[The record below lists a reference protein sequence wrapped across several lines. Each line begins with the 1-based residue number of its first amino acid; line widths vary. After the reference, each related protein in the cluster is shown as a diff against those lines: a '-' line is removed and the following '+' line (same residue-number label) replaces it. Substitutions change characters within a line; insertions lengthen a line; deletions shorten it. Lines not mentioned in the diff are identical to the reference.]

1 MLKLLKYEFV
11 KIRTAIFVVLGAAAV
26 LELMNVVGAA
36 LLKYNSFEE
45 VGGDY
50 EDYLETTSYLMY
62 SFGMQIYSFSVI
74 LLVIACFSAAVFVA
88 IFALVTMNN
97 DFCKKQ
103 GYNVFLTPNS
113 SYVILGAKYITTF
126 LIFAGYALICVL
138 LVAVDVNIFCWV
150 EGDEFIEFF
159 EDFIIPLLE
168 DTGIN
173 FALMLVGMALQYSFN
188 IVLLGFTLILSQTL
202 VKATGFLKVLL
213 VFGAYTGINS
223 LVSAIISTP
232 SFFLMNNIDEDNFN
246 SLLNIVY
253 GCTSIGYAIFCVVL
267 FFISAKLIDN
277 KLSL

>member
-11 KIRTAIFVVLGAAAV
+11 KIKTAVFIILGAATI
-26 LELMNVVGAA
+26 LELMNVIGAV

-50 EDYLETTSYLMY
+50 EDYIETTSYLVY

-113 SYVILGAKYITTF
+113 SYAILGAKYITTF
-126 LIFAGYALICVL
+126 LIFAGYILICIL
-138 LVAVDVNIFCWV
+138 LVMLDINIFSWV

-168 DTGIN
+168 ETGIN
-173 FALMLVGMALQYSFN
+173 FVLMTVGIALQYSFN
-188 IVLLGFTLILSQTL
+188 IILLGFTLILSQTL
-202 VKATGFLKVLL
+202 VKTTGVLKVLL
-213 VFGAYTGINS
+213 VFGVYTGINS
-223 LVSAIISTP
+223 LVSTVISIP
-232 SFFLMNNIDEDNFN
+232 SYFMMGNIDDENFN

-253 GCTSIGYAIFCVVL
+253 GTTSIGYAVFCVVL
-267 FFISAKLIDN
+267 FFISAKLIEN